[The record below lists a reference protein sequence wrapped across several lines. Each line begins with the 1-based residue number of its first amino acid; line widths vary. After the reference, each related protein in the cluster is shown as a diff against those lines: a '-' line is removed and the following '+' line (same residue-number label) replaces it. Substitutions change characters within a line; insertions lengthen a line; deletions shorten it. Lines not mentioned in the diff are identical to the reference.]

1 MKKIYSF
8 FAAVGMAASF
18 MAQTTVASD
27 NFSYTGALNANGW
40 VSHSGTAGQ
49 LTANGSTANL
59 AAGNS
64 EDVNLAFST
73 VYTIAPG
80 VVNKADYSA
89 TINVPNGTG
98 LTTTG
103 DYFLMLGGTAGASVT
118 FFYGRLYIKGSAT
131 GYTLGVLN
139 NSGGTAT
146 PAYGTEIP
154 YGTPANITVT
164 YTVDNSVTPATN
176 AATLQINSQPLLTN
190 ATGTSAAATQLA
202 SVAIR
207 EAGNASSGTGNIS
220 IDNLVVRTY
229 SSTLAVSD
237 VSKAKGNLVKNT
249 FVTNEEITFGA
260 QAKDVKVYNM
270 FGQVVK
276 TASVNENESLNV
288 SELQKGSYI
297 VTGTVNNQPVSQ
309 KILKD

>member
-8 FAAVGMAASF
+8 FAVVGLAASF
-18 MAQTTVASD
+18 MGQTTVASD
-27 NFSYTGALNANGW
+27 NFSYNGALTSNGW
-40 VSHSGTAGQ
+40 VTHSGTAGQ
-49 LTANGSTANL
+49 LTANGSTVNL
-59 AAGNS
+59 VAGNS
-64 EDVNLAFST
+64 EDANLAFSST
-73 VYTIAPG
+73 YTIASG
-80 VVNKADYSA
+80 AISKADYSA
-89 TINVPNGTG
+89 TINVASATG

-103 DYFLMLGGTAGASVT
+103 DYFLMLGGTAGTSVT
-118 FFYGRLYIKGSAT
+118 FFYGRLYIKGTAT

-146 PAYGTEIP
+146 PTYGTEIP

-164 YTVDNSVTPATN
+164 YTVDTTSTPTN
-176 AATLQINSQPLLTN
+176 VATLQVNSQPLLTN
-190 ATGTSAAATQLA
+190 STGTSAAATQLA

-207 EAGNASSGTGNIS
+207 QAGNSTSGTGSIS

-229 SSTLAVSD
+229 PSGTLAVAD
-237 VSKAKGNLVKNT
+237 LSKAKGNFIKNSFVK
-249 FVTNEEITFGA
+249 NEEIIFGA

-276 TASVNENESLNV
+276 TASVKENESLNIA
-288 SELQKGSYI
+288 ELQKGNYI

>member
-8 FAAVGMAASF
+8 IAVVGIAASF

-27 NFSYTGALNANGW
+27 NFTYNGALNANGW
-40 VSHSGTAGQ
+40 VTHSGGTPGQ

-73 VYTIAPG
+73 PYTVNAG

-103 DYFLMLGGTAGASVT
+103 DYFLMLGSTAGASVT
-118 FFYGRLYIKGSAT
+118 YFYGRLYIKGSAT

-139 NSGGTAT
+139 NSGGTPT
-146 PAYGTEIP
+146 YGTEIP
-154 YGTPANITVT
+154 YGSPANITVT

-176 AATLQINSQPLLTN
+176 VATLQINSQPLLTN

-220 IDNLVVRTY
+220 IDNLVARTY
-229 SSTLAVSD
+229 SNATLAVSD
-237 VSKAKGNLVKNT
+237 LSKVRGNFIKNT
-249 FVTNEEITFGA
+249 FVKNEEITFGA

-270 FGQVVK
+270 YGQVVK
-276 TASVNENESLNV
+276 TASVKENESLNV
-288 SELQKGSYI
+288 AELQKGNYI